1 MHLLQRLKALRWAFL
16 SFSLAIF
23 SNIAFANVVTLKNG
37 SILIGG
43 NVSKQEDKL
52 VMSTSFAGEIR
63 INWDDITEIKV
74 HQPIEVHTID
84 GELIETLLIV
94 DDNDNPTDGP
104 LITLEDGSH
113 TEIDSPHV
121 DSDDVAII
129 NPEPWEL
136 GIGSKFNGLVDFGLQ
151 FDSGNTEKES
161 LATSA
166 DLKWKRVDDRW
177 GVAGRYFRE
186 ETNNIVT
193 EDNWLIR
200 SSYDYF
206 LTDSWYTG
214 IFGQLEQ
221 DQIANLDQRL
231 SVGPLIG
238 RQFWQGDESNLSSE
252 AGLVY
257 VDEKFDYDASDAP
270 EDIRDDNTYTGLR
283 WNLKYDRYTF
293 KDIVQ
298 IYYENELLLDASDLS
313 NDARTIF
320 KAVIGARVFLIE
332 NLSAGAEFQYDYD
345 GSATGSTKKE
355 DTKTVFKLGYSW

>member
-166 DLKWKRVDDRW
+166 DLS
-177 GVAGRYFRE
+177 
-186 ETNNIVT
+186 
-193 EDNWLIR
+193 LIH
-200 SSYDYF
+200 
-206 LTDSWYTG
+206 
-214 IFGQLEQ
+214 I
-221 DQIANLDQRL
+221 
-231 SVGPLIG
+231 
-238 RQFWQGDESNLSSE
+238 
-252 AGLVY
+252 
-257 VDEKFDYDASDAP
+257 
-270 EDIRDDNTYTGLR
+270 
-283 WNLKYDRYTF
+283 
-293 KDIVQ
+293 
-298 IYYENELLLDASDLS
+298 
-313 NDARTIF
+313 
-320 KAVIGARVFLIE
+320 
-332 NLSAGAEFQYDYD
+332 
-345 GSATGSTKKE
+345 
-355 DTKTVFKLGYSW
+355 

>member
-23 SNIAFANVVTLKNG
+23 SNIGFANVVTLKNG

-43 NVSKQEDKL
+43 SVSKQEDKL

-63 INWDDITEIKV
+63 INWDEIAEIKV

-94 DDNDNPTDGP
+94 DDNDIPSDGP

-113 TEIDSPHV
+113 TEIDSPYV

-177 GVAGRYFRE
+177 GVAGRYFKE
-186 ETNNIVT
+186 ETNNITT
-193 EDNWLIR
+193 EDNWLVR

-221 DQIANLDQRL
+221 DRIANLDQRL

-252 AGLVY
+252 VGLVY
-257 VDEKFDYDASDAP
+257 VDEKFDYDASDAA
-270 EDIRDDNTYTGLR
+270 EDIRDDSTYTGLR

-313 NDARTIF
+313 NDARTVF

-355 DTKTVFKLGYSW
+355 DTKTVIKLGYSW